1 MVLHGARKQAHQAG
15 AERSQDDA
23 DRRNGAL
30 MRRDPRLVRLL
41 EAFCAVADDQRE
53 ASSNSQSSPR
63 LHLRYF
69 RRWNDFWNFA
79 RKDQGPDRNGKGEQ
93 RDYYCG

>member
-1 MVLHGARKQAHQAG
+1 MTLLYDDSHESQAMALHGARKQAQAG

-41 EAFCAVADDQRE
+41 KAFSAVADDQRE
-53 ASSNSQSSPR
+53 AFVDVAVTSWKAVAP
-63 LHLRYF
+63 
-69 RRWNDFWNFA
+69 
-79 RKDQGPDRNGKGEQ
+79 
-93 RDYYCG
+93 